1 MIQINKNPMCNQIK
15 RTPSICIYGGVLCCT
30 SGIMMKKQR
39 GCSYNKEILLHAK
52 FWTLFKYLAYTNV
65 SVPVDNI
72 WCKHFFLKF

>member
-52 FWTLFKYLAYTNV
+52 
-65 SVPVDNI
+65 
-72 WCKHFFLKF
+72 C